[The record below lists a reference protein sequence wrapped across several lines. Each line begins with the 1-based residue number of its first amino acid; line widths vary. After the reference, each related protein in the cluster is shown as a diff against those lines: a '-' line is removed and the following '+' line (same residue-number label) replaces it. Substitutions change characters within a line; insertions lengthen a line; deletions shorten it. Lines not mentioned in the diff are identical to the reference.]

1 MSWEGLLG
9 HESVVEAFRRAL
21 IRGRLAS
28 SYLFVGPEG
37 VGKRTFALKLAQ
49 ILLCEQNTPTAMA
62 PCGECPACQQVLAG
76 THPDIEVVSLPE
88 DKKEIPIRLLIGD
101 ATRGRRNKE
110 GFCFNLSRKPSRGG
124 RKIGIIDDADRLN
137 EEGANCLLKTLEEPP
152 PRSLLILLS
161 SNASSQLPTIRSRCQ
176 CMRFHP
182 LSETNLRELIQKTAD
197 IENPQRAEM
206 LAGIAGVGLAESLLW
221 AEDAFWNFRG
231 ELLNAL
237 SRVPHAVDALT
248 NVVQMFVDQEKTP
261 IERRKR
267 MVLTFR
273 LAAYFHLTLLRWA
286 VHDQSEF
293 AQNLGLGSDEK
304 LSLAISNASQSLL
317 QGDGNTIDT
326 LTRMVSRSLA
336 AEQQTEQNAN
346 PSTVIGC
353 WADDLN
359 ACLGVIT

>member
-1 MSWEGLLG
+1 
-9 HESVVEAFRRAL
+9 
-21 IRGRLAS
+21 
-28 SYLFVGPEG
+28 
-37 VGKRTFALKLAQ
+37 
-49 ILLCEQNTPTAMA
+49 
-62 PCGECPACQQVLAG
+62 
-76 THPDIEVVSLPE
+76 
-88 DKKEIPIRLLIGD
+88 
-101 ATRGRRNKE
+101 
-110 GFCFNLSRKPSRGG
+110 
-124 RKIGIIDDADRLN
+124 
-137 EEGANCLLKTLEEPP
+137 
-152 PRSLLILLS
+152 
-161 SNASSQLPTIRSRCQ
+161 
-176 CMRFHP
+176 MRFHP

-206 LAGIAGVGLAESLLW
+206 LAGIAGVGLAESVLW

-353 WADDLN
+353 WADDLD
-359 ACLGVIT
+359 ACLAVIT